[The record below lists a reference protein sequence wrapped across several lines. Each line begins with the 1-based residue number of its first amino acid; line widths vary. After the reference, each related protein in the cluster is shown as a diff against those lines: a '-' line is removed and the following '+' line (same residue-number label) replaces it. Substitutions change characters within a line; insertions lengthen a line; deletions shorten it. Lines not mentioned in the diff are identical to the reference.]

1 MEEEFVNDTFE
12 IHNDTNNLETPELNE
27 TSSEESIED
36 ATVENPT
43 TPEEQDPAKEKE
55 SILDRLMG
63 KVFGKKEDK
72 PSDIPGSNNVEEDI
86 SDSFTNAARSAGW
99 SDEQII
105 KVADEYSNSDL
116 EKLIP
121 FIDVKKTEDK
131 PVVEDKKTEDKK
143 VVDSLNI
150 DDKTLKSY
158 LEKIESAI
166 DAKYQEK
173 FGKIEQG
180 LKTAEQDRSHNEAKQ
195 YQTTADN
202 FFDKASKDFPVF
214 GTTDKLLR
222 FPEGTPQAGQIIP
235 AGEAFEA
242 RNAVWKAATAFHAMG
257 EDWNKSLE
265 EALVWYKGKTMEKD
279 VRSKVLK
286 DLKSKEKKLSPKRS
300 ERSVNNKKMS
310 PDEEKDEAISDLM
323 RRAGIN

>member
-1 MEEEFVNDTFE
+1 MADEEIVNDALETPDDV
-12 IHNDTNNLETPELNE
+12 NDLETPEINDTTE
-27 TSSEESIED
+27 DTSD
-36 ATVENPT
+36 DNPVAT
-43 TPEEQDPAKEKE
+43 EEQDPAKEKE

-72 PSDIPGSNNVEEDI
+72 PSDIPGSNDIEEDI
-86 SDSFTNAARSAGW
+86 SDNFTNAARSAGW

-105 KVADEYSNSDL
+105 KVAEEYNNADL

-121 FIDVKKTEDK
+121 FIDGKKTEEK
-131 PVVEDKKTEDKK
+131 PTVEEKKTEEKK

-180 LKTAEQDRSHNEAKQ
+180 LKTAEQDRSNNKAKQ
-195 YQTTADN
+195 YQTTADS

-222 FPEGTPQAGQIIP
+222 FPEGTPQAGQVIP

-265 EALVWYKGKTMEKD
+265 EALVWYKGKNMEKD

-300 ERSVNNKKMS
+300 ERSVNDKKLS
-310 PDEEKDEAISDLM
+310 PDEEKDETISDLM